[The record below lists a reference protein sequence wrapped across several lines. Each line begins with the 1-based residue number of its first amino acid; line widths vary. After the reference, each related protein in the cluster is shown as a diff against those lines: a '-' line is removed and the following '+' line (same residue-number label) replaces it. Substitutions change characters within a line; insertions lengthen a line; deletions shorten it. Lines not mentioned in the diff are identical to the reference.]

1 MLIGSTLIRFR
12 GFRHKRNARIIQ
24 SMHFT
29 CWLQHGR
36 MDQYN
41 VSEVGCVISSE
52 FVAWLQASG
61 VVAYDIK
68 AAYVAEGW
76 RGIAAVNQLPAG
88 GF

>member
-1 MLIGSTLIRFR
+1 
-12 GFRHKRNARIIQ
+12 
-24 SMHFT
+24 
-29 CWLQHGR
+29 

-41 VSEVGCVISSE
+41 VSEVDCVIDSE

-68 AAYVAEGW
+68 AAFVAEGW

-88 GF
+88 GLWISCLSWAMQFP